1 MLENLENKIANLEE
15 FRDDMNERVDKR
27 INELKKDIE
36 RIVKDIV
43 DECSVSVFKSDILP
57 KLIGQKFKQF
67 NAEFEIV
74 ENSNEIR
81 YFQLRNGYVELFVQR
96 IKATDLPEGNDFR
109 DLVLQQIESI
119 LTDLKERRD
128 K

>member
-1 MLENLENKIANLEE
+1 MLENIENKIANLEE
-15 FRDDMNERVDKR
+15 FREDMNERVDKR
-27 INELKKDIE
+27 IKELKKDIE